1 MDNMEGGEAVMEVF
15 PKPVLN
21 LPEADIP
28 LEGITA
34 YLSQGDNHQIIFMKF
49 QKDVYFPA
57 HAHEAQWG
65 VVLEGKIEIVMNGEI
80 KEYTRGDRYFI
91 PKGVEHHGKIYA
103 GYAEITYFDQKD
115 RYKPKVK

>member
-1 MDNMEGGEAVMEVF
+1 
-15 PKPVLN
+15 
-21 LPEADIP
+21 
-28 LEGITA
+28 
-34 YLSQGDNHQIIFMKF
+34 
-49 QKDVYFPA
+49 
-57 HAHEAQWG
+57 

-115 RYKPKVK
+115 RYKPKG